1 MNLLSL
7 PPTLAGFVLGLG
19 LIVAI
24 GAQNV
29 FVIRQGLRGQ
39 QVFPTAMT
47 AALCDATLIFLGIGG
62 LYLVIEQFPII
73 AIVAKWMAVGFL
85 SWYGLVSLR
94 RVFQKPE
101 ESWLTHG
108 EQPTLSAWRAVTTTL
123 GFSLLNPHVYFDTV
137 VKLGST
143 GAQFGEMRWWF
154 AIGAAMASLLWFFSI
169 SYGAKQM
176 APALSTVRGARIL
189 DTIVAVIMFTFA
201 ALMAL
206 SPAQASAQAVVNTVK
221 LGPCDDLTGVCLANP
236 TQRYQH
242 GVFGQV
248 FEYGTM
254 MTIDPANGAALQTYN
269 LPYSQ
274 VFEDR
279 RVRITDLDDD
289 GRMEV
294 IVVVTER
301 EAGAAVALYAFEEG
315 SASEAASV
323 FPMAQSEFIGTPKR
337 WLNPLDGAV
346 DLDGDGSR
354 EIAVIETPHIRPTL
368 RIHQW
373 NGGSLD
379 EIARVPLEGYSNHR
393 MGSLVQTGALFCETE
408 TTGEAL
414 IQIPR
419 ADAPEAAEGS
429 AQSGVFLFDLAA
441 GALTPTTLVPTK
453 RINPGFFN
461 QNVACAALRDQI

>member
-7 PPTLAGFVLGLG
+7 PPLLAGLVLGLG

-29 FVIRQGLRGQ
+29 FVIRQGLRGVH
-39 QVFPTAMT
+39 VFPTAMT
-47 AALCDATLIFLGIGG
+47 AAACDATLIFLGIGG
-62 LYLVIEQFPII
+62 LYLVIEQFPVI
-73 AIVAKWMAVGFL
+73 AFIAKWMAVAFL
-85 SWYGLVSLR
+85 TWYGLVSLR
-94 RVFQKPE
+94 RVFQTPE
-101 ESWLTHG
+101 ESWLASG
-108 EQPTLSAWRAVTTTL
+108 DDVAPSVMRAVTTTL

-143 GAQFGEMRWWF
+143 GAQFGPERWWF
-154 AIGAAMASLLWFFSI
+154 ALGAATASFLWFFTI

-189 DTIVAVIMFTFA
+189 DSVVAAIMFIFA

-206 SPAQASAQAVVNTVK
+206 APADASAQAVVNTVK

-242 GVFGQV
+242 GVFGQP
-248 FEYGTM
+248 FEYGTLL
-254 MTIDPANGAALQTYN
+254 TIDAQGSALQPYN
-269 LPYSQ
+269 LPYEQ

-289 GRMEV
+289 DTQEV
-294 IVVVTER
+294 IVVVTHR
-301 EAGAAVALYAFEEG
+301 DLGAALALYAFDAG
-315 SASEAASV
+315 TATTSASV
-323 FPMAQSEFIGTPKR
+323 FPMAQSGHIGAANR

-373 NGGSLD
+373 NGSKLDELARIPLDGHSNHQMGSLD
-379 EIARVPLEGYSNHR
+379 MA
-393 MGSLVQTGALFCETE
+393 GAIFCETG
-408 TTGEAL
+408 TLGQAAV
-414 IQIPR
+414 QIPKTNSG
-419 ADAPEAAEGS
+419 DEAS
-429 AQSGVFLFDLAA
+429 VFLFDLA
-441 GALTPTTLVPTK
+441 TTSLSATDLIPSR
-453 RINPGFFN
+453 RIMSGFFD
-461 QNVACAALRDQI
+461 QNAACQQLRDQF